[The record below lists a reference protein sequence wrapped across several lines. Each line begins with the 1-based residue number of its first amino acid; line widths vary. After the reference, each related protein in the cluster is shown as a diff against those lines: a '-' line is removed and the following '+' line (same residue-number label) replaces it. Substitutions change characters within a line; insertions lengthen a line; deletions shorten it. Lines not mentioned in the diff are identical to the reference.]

1 MGCRVGTSARKK
13 HKRVDS
19 RDWAAYNRWQ
29 GDEVTLACGR
39 LRELAES
46 STIHDWERRR
56 GRRRVARRTI
66 VLCLLVKA
74 YFNVSY
80 RRLHGLVALLQPTL
94 GLENVPAYTTIAKY
108 GRDGTMTPTLQRLFE
123 ATARPFWAREEILTI
138 DSTGL
143 LLQGS
148 LAWRRDRNDEAR
160 RDYAK
165 VHVLSGTRTRATL
178 AFRLTRGT
186 WHDTTQLEPL
196 VESIPEGAP
205 ARALV
210 GDTAYWNRDA
220 CDAARY
226 EGLVPYFKPKENARW
241 VTTPGDAFERMT
253 RLALARPDEFEP
265 VYHRRSTSES
275 RNATE
280 KLLFGDRLRSR
291 RPEARR
297 NEALARQ
304 IVHNARL
311 LTKLG
316 PR

>member
-1 MGCRVGTSARKK
+1 VGTRSTKK
-13 HKRVDS
+13 LKRVDS
-19 RDWAAYNRWQ
+19 RNWSAYNHWQSDEIALACARIRALADSGVTHDWA
-29 GDEVTLACGR
+29 
-39 LRELAES
+39 
-46 STIHDWERRR
+46 RRR
-56 GRRRVARRTI
+56 ALRRVARRTI

-80 RRLHGLVALLQPTL
+80 RRLHGLLDVLRPTL
-94 GLENVPAYTTIAKY
+94 GLATIPGYTTVARY
-108 GRDGTMTPTLQRLFE
+108 GRDGHLTPTLERLFA
-123 ATARPFWAREEILTI
+123 ATARPFWARERVLTI

-148 LAWRRDRNDEAR
+148 GAWRGDHTDEDR

-165 VHVLSGTRTRATL
+165 IHVLSGTTTRATL

-186 WHDTTQLEPL
+186 WHDSTQLEAL
-196 VESIPEGAP
+196 VEEVPEGAP

-210 GDTAYWNRDA
+210 GDKAYWTRDCA
-220 CDAARY
+220 DAARY
-226 EGLVPYFKPKENARW
+226 EGLEPFFPPKENARW
-241 VTTPGDAFERMT
+241 VTRPGDAFERMT
-253 RLALARPDEFEP
+253 RHALTRPKQFAR

-311 LTKLG
+311 LTK
-316 PR
+316 RRAR